1 MMCCL
6 FGMIDY
12 RDTLSRRQKT
22 RMVRALAEASEARG
36 TDAAG
41 IAYNA
46 GGQLHIDKRPGPA
59 HTIHF
64 TVPKEAR
71 VIMGHTRMTTQGS
84 ALKRQNNHPFAG
96 RARREGFALAHN
108 GVLYND
114 KVLRRIHDL
123 PQTSI
128 ETDSYIAVQLIEKQ
142 GALNFDSLRFM
153 AEEVEGSFCFTVLDR
168 KDNLYFVK
176 GDNPLCLYHY
186 PELGLYLYASTE
198 EILRTAIG
206 KMRLAGTPEPVI
218 LHCGDILKIDAQGEQ
233 AQDTF
238 STEQFFCS
246 WSPYFWSQH
255 TMPVPA
261 KRHAAEDPEAAYLD
275 ELRTI
280 ANWYGYDNA
289 MVDTWLAEGFTTDEI
304 EDFLYCGEL

>member
-1 MMCCL
+1 MCCL

-12 RDTLSRRQKT
+12 RNALSRRQKT
-22 RMVRALAEASEARG
+22 KMIRALAEASEARG

-41 IAYNA
+41 IAYNT
-46 GGQLHIDKRPGPA
+46 GGTLHIDKRPGPA

-64 TVPKEAR
+64 TVPGDAK

-96 RARREGFALAHN
+96 KARREGFALAHN

-114 KVLRRIHDL
+114 RALRRIHDL

-142 GALNFDSLRFM
+142 GALSFDSLRFM

-198 EILRTAIG
+198 EILRNAID
-206 KMRLAGTPEPVI
+206 KMRLAGTPEPVT
-218 LHCGDILKIDAQGEQ
+218 LHCGDILKINAQGEQ
-233 AQDTF
+233 MQTTF
-238 STEQFFCS
+238 STEQFFCT
-246 WSPYFWSQH
+246 WSPYFWPQSA
-255 TMPVPA
+255 MPVPA
-261 KRHAAEDPEAAYLD
+261 RAKTLDGPETAYLA

-289 MVDTWLAEGFTTDEI
+289 VVDTWLAEGFSTDEI
-304 EDFLYCGEL
+304 EEFLYCGEL

>member
-1 MMCCL
+1 MCCL
-6 FGMIDY
+6 FGLIDY

-22 RMVRALAEASEARG
+22 KMVRALAEASEARG

-46 GGQLHIDKRPGPA
+46 GGTLRIHKRPGPA

-64 TVPKEAR
+64 TVPKASK
-71 VIMGHTRMTTQGS
+71 VIMGHTRMATQGS
-84 ALKRQNNHPFAG
+84 ALKRKNNHPFAG
-96 RARREGFALAHN
+96 KARGEGFALAHN
-108 GVLYND
+108 GVLHND
-114 KVLRRIHDL
+114 KVLRRVHHL
-123 PQTSI
+123 PPTAT
-128 ETDSYIAVQLIEKQ
+128 ETDSYIAVQLMEQQ
-142 GALNFDSLRFM
+142 GTLNFDSLRFM

-198 EILRTAIG
+198 EILRNAIG
-206 KMRLAGTPEPVI
+206 KMRLAGQPESI
-218 LHCGDILKIDAQGEQ
+218 TLHCGDILKIDAHGRMDH
-233 AQDTF
+233 AHF
-238 STEQFFCS
+238 SPSKFLCAF
-246 WSPYFWSQH
+246 SPYFWPQSP
-255 TMPVPA
+255 MPVPA
-261 KRHAAEDPEAAYLD
+261 KRHVPEDPETAYLD

-280 ANWYGYDNA
+280 ANWYGYDNTL
-289 MVDTWLAEGFTTDEI
+289 VDTWLADGFSTDEI

>member
-1 MMCCL
+1 MCCL

-12 RDTLSRRQKT
+12 RNALSRRQKT
-22 RMVRALAEASEARG
+22 KMVRALAEASEARG

-46 GGQLHIDKRPGPA
+46 GGTLHIDKRPGPA
-59 HTIHF
+59 HAIHF

-114 KVLRRIHDL
+114 KILRRIHDL

-198 EILRTAIG
+198 EILRNAIG
-206 KMRLAGTPEPVI
+206 KMRLAGTPEPVT
-218 LHCGDILKIDAQGEQ
+218 LHCGDILKINAQGERMQ
-233 AQDTF
+233 TTF
-238 STEQFFCS
+238 STEQFFCT
-246 WSPYFWSQH
+246 WSPYFWPQSA
-255 TMPVPA
+255 MPVPA
-261 KRHAAEDPEAAYLD
+261 RAKTLDDPETAYLA

-280 ANWYGYDNA
+280 ANWYGYDNTV
-289 MVDTWLAEGFTTDEI
+289 VDTWLADGFSTDEI
-304 EDFLYCGEL
+304 EEFLYCGEL

>member
-1 MMCCL
+1 MCCL

-12 RDTLSRRQKT
+12 KDTLSRRQKT
-22 RMVRALAEASEARG
+22 KMVRVLAEASESRG

-46 GGQLHIDKRPGPA
+46 GGTLHIDKRPGPA

-114 KVLRRIHDL
+114 RALRRIHDL

-198 EILRTAIG
+198 EILRNAIG
-206 KMRLAGTPEPVI
+206 KMRLAGTPEPVT
-218 LHCGDILKIDAQGEQ
+218 LHCGDILKINAQGERMQ
-233 AQDTF
+233 TTF
-238 STEQFFCS
+238 STEQFFCT
-246 WSPYFWSQH
+246 WSPYFWPQSA
-255 TMPVPA
+255 MPVSSRA
-261 KRHAAEDPEAAYLD
+261 KTLDDPDAAYLN
-275 ELRTI
+275 ELKTI

-289 MVDTWLAEGFTTDEI
+289 LVDSWLAEGFSTDEI
-304 EDFLYCGEL
+304 EEFLYCGEL

>member
-1 MMCCL
+1 MCCL

-12 RDTLSRRQKT
+12 RNALSRRQKT
-22 RMVRALAEASEARG
+22 KMVRVLAEASESRG

-46 GGQLHIDKRPGPA
+46 GGTLHIDKRPGPA

-114 KVLRRIHDL
+114 RALCRIHDL

-198 EILRTAIG
+198 EILRNAIG
-206 KMRLAGTPEPVI
+206 KMRLTGTPEPVT
-218 LHCGDILKIDAQGEQ
+218 LHCGDILKINAQGERMQ
-233 AQDTF
+233 TTF
-238 STEQFFCS
+238 STEQFFCT
-246 WSPYFWSQH
+246 WSPYFWPQSA
-255 TMPVPA
+255 MPVSARA
-261 KRHAAEDPEAAYLD
+261 KTLDDPEATYLN
-275 ELRTI
+275 ELKTI

-289 MVDTWLAEGFTTDEI
+289 VVDTWLAEGFSTDEI
-304 EDFLYCGEL
+304 EEFLYCGEL

>member
-1 MMCCL
+1 MCCL

-41 IAYNA
+41 IAYNT
-46 GGQLHIDKRPGPA
+46 GGTLHIDKRPGPA
-59 HTIHF
+59 HSIHF
-64 TVPKEAR
+64 TVPGDAK

-114 KVLRRIHDL
+114 KLLRRIHDL

-153 AEEVEGSFCFTVLDR
+153 A
-168 KDNLYFVK
+168 
-176 GDNPLCLYHY
+176 
-186 PELGLYLYASTE
+186 
-198 EILRTAIG
+198 
-206 KMRLAGTPEPVI
+206 
-218 LHCGDILKIDAQGEQ
+218 
-233 AQDTF
+233 
-238 STEQFFCS
+238 
-246 WSPYFWSQH
+246 
-255 TMPVPA
+255 
-261 KRHAAEDPEAAYLD
+261 
-275 ELRTI
+275 
-280 ANWYGYDNA
+280 
-289 MVDTWLAEGFTTDEI
+289 
-304 EDFLYCGEL
+304 

>member
-1 MMCCL
+1 MCCL
-6 FGMIDY
+6 FGLIDY

-22 RMVRALAEASEARG
+22 KMVRALAEASEARG

-46 GGQLHIDKRPGPA
+46 GGTLRIHKRPGPA

-64 TVPKEAR
+64 TVPKASK
-71 VIMGHTRMTTQGS
+71 VIMGHTRMATQGS
-84 ALKRQNNHPFAG
+84 ALKRKNNHPFAG
-96 RARREGFALAHN
+96 KARGEGFALAHN
-108 GVLYND
+108 GVLHND
-114 KVLRRIHDL
+114 KVLRRVHHL
-123 PQTSI
+123 PPTAT
-128 ETDSYIAVQLIEKQ
+128 ETDSYIAVQLMEQQ
-142 GALNFDSLRFM
+142 GTLNFDSLRFM

-198 EILRTAIG
+198 EILRNAIG
-206 KMRLAGTPEPVI
+206 KMRLAGQPESI
-218 LHCGDILKIDAQGEQ
+218 TLHCGDILKIDAHGRMDH
-233 AQDTF
+233 AHF
-238 STEQFFCS
+238 SPSKFLCAF
-246 WSPYFWSQH
+246 SPYFWPQSP
-255 TMPVPA
+255 MPVPA
-261 KRHAAEDPEAAYLD
+261 KRHVPEDPEAAYLD

-280 ANWYGYDNA
+280 ANWYGYDNTL
-289 MVDTWLAEGFTTDEI
+289 VDTWLADGFSTDEI

>member
-1 MMCCL
+1 MCCL

-12 RDTLSRRQKT
+12 KDTLSRRQKT
-22 RMVRALAEASEARG
+22 RIVRALAEASEARG

-46 GGQLHIDKRPGPA
+46 GGTLHIDKRPGPA

-64 TVPKEAR
+64 TVPGDAR

-96 RARREGFALAHN
+96 RARREEFALAHN

-114 KVLRRIHDL
+114 KLLRRIHDL

-198 EILRTAIG
+198 EILRNAIG
-206 KMRLAGTPEPVI
+206 KMRLTSTPEQVNLI
-218 LHCGDILKIDAQGEQ
+218 CGDILKIDAQGEQ
-233 AQDTF
+233 MQTTF
-238 STEQFFCS
+238 STEQFFCT
-246 WSPYFWSQH
+246 WSPYFWPQSA
-255 TMPVPA
+255 MSVPA
-261 KRHAAEDPEAAYLD
+261 RAKTLDDPDAAYLN
-275 ELRTI
+275 ELKTI

-289 MVDTWLAEGFTTDEI
+289 VVDTWLEEGFSTDEI
-304 EDFLYCGEL
+304 EEFLYCGEL

>member
-1 MMCCL
+1 MCCL

-46 GGQLHIDKRPGPA
+46 GGTLHIDKRPGPA

-64 TVPKEAR
+64 TVPGDAR

-114 KVLRRIHDL
+114 KILRRIHDL

-198 EILRTAIG
+198 EILRNAIG
-206 KMRLAGTPEPVI
+206 KMRLAGQPESI
-218 LHCGDILKIDAQGEQ
+218 TLHCGDILKIDAHGRMDH
-233 AQDTF
+233 ARF
-238 STEQFFCS
+238 SPSKFLCAFS
-246 WSPYFWSQH
+246 SYFWPQSP
-255 TMPVPA
+255 MPVPA
-261 KRHAAEDPEAAYLD
+261 KRHVPEDPEAAYLD

-280 ANWYGYDNA
+280 ANWYGYDNTL
-289 MVDTWLAEGFTTDEI
+289 VDTWLADGFSTDEI

>member
-1 MMCCL
+1 MCCL

-12 RDTLSRRQKT
+12 RDTLSRRQKI
-22 RMVRALAEASEARG
+22 RMVRALAESSETRG

-46 GGQLHIDKRPGPA
+46 GGTLHIDKRPGPA

-64 TVPKEAR
+64 TVPGDAR

-114 KVLRRIHDL
+114 RILRRIHDL

-176 GDNPLCLYHY
+176 GDNPLCPYHS

-198 EILRTAIG
+198 EILRNAIG
-206 KMRLAGTPEPVI
+206 KMRLAGTPEPVT

-233 AQDTF
+233 DQDTF

-246 WSPYFWSQH
+246 WSPYFWPQH
-255 TMPVPA
+255 TVPVPA

>member
-1 MMCCL
+1 MCCL

-22 RMVRALAEASEARG
+22 KMVRALAEASEARG

-46 GGQLHIDKRPGPA
+46 GGTLHIDKRPGPA

-64 TVPKEAR
+64 TVPGDAK

-96 RARREGFALAHN
+96 RAHREGFALAHN

-114 KVLRRIHDL
+114 RALRRIHDL

-142 GALNFDSLRFM
+142 GVLNFDSLRFM

-198 EILRTAIG
+198 EILRNAIG
-206 KMRLAGTPEPVI
+206 KMRLAGTPEPVT

-233 AQDTF
+233 MQATF
-238 STEQFFCS
+238 STERFFCT
-246 WSPYFWSQH
+246 WSPYFWPQSI
-255 TMPVPA
+255 MPVAARA
-261 KRHAAEDPEAAYLD
+261 KTLDDTEVAYLN
-275 ELRTI
+275 ELKTI

>member
-1 MMCCL
+1 MCCL
-6 FGMIDY
+6 FGMVDY
-12 RDTLSRRQKT
+12 KDTLSRRQKT
-22 RMVRALAEASEARG
+22 KMVRALAEASEARG

-46 GGQLHIDKRPGPA
+46 GGTLHIDKRPGPA

-64 TVPKEAR
+64 TAPKEAK

-114 KVLRRIHDL
+114 KLLRRIHDL

-186 PELGLYLYASTE
+186 PELGLYLYASTK
-198 EILRTAIG
+198 EILRNAIG
-206 KMRLAGTPEPVI
+206 KMRLAGTPEPVT
-218 LHCGDILKIDAQGEQ
+218 LHCGDILKINAQGERMQ
-233 AQDTF
+233 TTF
-238 STEQFFCS
+238 STEQFFCT
-246 WSPYFWSQH
+246 WSPYFWPQSA
-255 TMPVPA
+255 MPVPA
-261 KRHAAEDPEAAYLD
+261 RAKTLDDPEAAYLN
-275 ELRTI
+275 ELKTI

-289 MVDTWLAEGFTTDEI
+289 LVDSWLAEGFSTDEI
-304 EDFLYCGEL
+304 EEFLYCGEL

>member
-1 MMCCL
+1 MCCL

-12 RDTLSRRQKT
+12 KDTLSRRQKT
-22 RMVRALAEASEARG
+22 KMVRALAEASEARG

-46 GGQLHIDKRPGPA
+46 GGTLHIDKRPGPA

-64 TVPKEAR
+64 TVPKEAK

-114 KVLRRIHDL
+114 RALRRIHDL

-198 EILRTAIG
+198 EILRNAIG
-206 KMRLAGTPEPVI
+206 KMRLAGQPESI
-218 LHCGDILKIDAQGEQ
+218 TLHCGDILKIDAHGRMDH
-233 AQDTF
+233 AHF
-238 STEQFFCS
+238 SPSKFLCAF
-246 WSPYFWSQH
+246 SPYFWPQSP
-255 TMPVPA
+255 MPVPA
-261 KRHAAEDPEAAYLD
+261 KRHVPEDPETAYLD

-280 ANWYGYDNA
+280 ANWYGYDNTL
-289 MVDTWLAEGFTTDEI
+289 VDTWLADGFSTDEI

>member
-1 MMCCL
+1 MCCL
-6 FGMIDY
+6 FGLIDY
-12 RDTLSRRQKT
+12 QDTLSRRQKT
-22 RMVRALAEASEARG
+22 KMVRALAEASEARG

-46 GGQLHIDKRPGPA
+46 GGTLQIHKRPGPA

-64 TVPKEAR
+64 TVPKASK
-71 VIMGHTRMTTQGS
+71 VIMGHTRMATQGS
-84 ALKRQNNHPFAG
+84 ALKRKNNHPFAG
-96 RARREGFALAHN
+96 KARGEGFALAHN

-114 KVLRRIHDL
+114 KVLRRVHHL
-123 PQTSI
+123 PQTTI
-128 ETDSYIAVQLIEKQ
+128 ETDSYIAVQLIEQQ
-142 GALNFDSLRFM
+142 GTLSFDSLRFM

-198 EILRTAIG
+198 EILRNAIG
-206 KMRLAGTPEPVI
+206 KMRLAGQPESI
-218 LHCGDILKIDAQGEQ
+218 TLHCGDILKIDAHGRMDH
-233 AQDTF
+233 ARF
-238 STEQFFCS
+238 SPSKFLCAFS
-246 WSPYFWSQH
+246 SYFWPQSP
-255 TMPVPA
+255 MPVPA
-261 KRHAAEDPEAAYLD
+261 KRHVPEDPEAAYLD

-280 ANWYGYDNA
+280 ANWYGYDNTL
-289 MVDTWLAEGFTTDEI
+289 VDTWLADGFSTDEI

>member
-1 MMCCL
+1 MCCL

-12 RDTLSRRQKT
+12 KDTLSRRQKT
-22 RMVRALAEASEARG
+22 KMVRALAEASEARG

-46 GGQLHIDKRPGPA
+46 GGTLRIDKRPGPA
-59 HTIHF
+59 HAIHF
-64 TVPKEAR
+64 TVPGDAK

-114 KVLRRIHDL
+114 KILRRIHGL

-153 AEEVEGSFCFTVLDR
+153 AEEVEGSFCFTALDR

-198 EILRTAIG
+198 EILRNAIG
-206 KMRLAGTPEPVI
+206 KMRLAGTPEPVT
-218 LHCGDILKIDAQGEQ
+218 LHCGDILKINAQGEQ
-233 AQDTF
+233 MQTTF
-238 STEQFFCS
+238 STEQFFCT
-246 WSPYFWSQH
+246 WSPYFWPQSA
-255 TMPVPA
+255 MPVPA
-261 KRHAAEDPEAAYLD
+261 RAKTLDDPETAYLA

-280 ANWYGYDNA
+280 ANWYGYDNTV
-289 MVDTWLAEGFTTDEI
+289 VDTWLADGFSTDEI
-304 EDFLYCGEL
+304 EEFLYCGEL

>member
-1 MMCCL
+1 MCCL

-12 RDTLSRRQKT
+12 KDTLSRRQKT
-22 RMVRALAEASEARG
+22 KMVRALAEASEARG

-64 TVPKEAR
+64 TVPKEAK

-84 ALKRQNNHPFAG
+84 ALKRQNNHPFVG
-96 RARREGFALAHN
+96 RTRREDFALAHN

-114 KVLRRIHDL
+114 KLLRRIYDL

-142 GALNFDSLRFM
+142 SALNFDSLRFM

-198 EILRTAIG
+198 EILRNAIG
-206 KMRLAGTPEPVI
+206 KMRLAGTPEPVT
-218 LHCGDILKIDAQGEQ
+218 LHCGDMLKINAQGEQ
-233 AQDTF
+233 IQTTF
-238 STEQFFCS
+238 STEQFFCT
-246 WSPYFWSQH
+246 WSPYFWPQSAI
-255 TMPVPA
+255 PVPSRA
-261 KRHAAEDPEAAYLD
+261 KTLDDPETAYLA

-280 ANWYGYDNA
+280 ANWYGYDNTV
-289 MVDTWLAEGFTTDEI
+289 VDTWLAEGFSTDEI
-304 EDFLYCGEL
+304 EEFLYCGEL

>member
-1 MMCCL
+1 MCCL

-12 RDTLSRRQKT
+12 KDTLSRRQKT
-22 RMVRALAEASEARG
+22 KMVRALAEASEARG

-46 GGQLHIDKRPGPA
+46 GGTLHIDKRPGPA
-59 HTIHF
+59 HTVHF

-114 KVLRRIHDL
+114 RALCRIHDL

-142 GALNFDSLRFM
+142 GALSFDSLRFM

-168 KDNLYFVK
+168 KNNLYFVK

-198 EILRTAIG
+198 EILRNAIG
-206 KMRLAGTPEPVI
+206 KMRLAGTPEPVT
-218 LHCGDILKIDAQGEQ
+218 LHCGDILKINAQGERMQ
-233 AQDTF
+233 TTF
-238 STEQFFCS
+238 STEQFFCT
-246 WSPYFWSQH
+246 WSPYFWPQSA
-255 TMPVPA
+255 MSVPA
-261 KRHAAEDPEAAYLD
+261 RAKTLDDPDAAYLN
-275 ELRTI
+275 ELKTI

-289 MVDTWLAEGFTTDEI
+289 VVDTGLEEGFSTDEI
-304 EDFLYCGEL
+304 EEFLYCGEL

>member
-1 MMCCL
+1 MCCL

-12 RDTLSRRQKT
+12 KDTLSRHQKT
-22 RMVRALAEASEARG
+22 KMVRALAEASEARG

-59 HTIHF
+59 HTTHF
-64 TVPKEAR
+64 TVPGDAKI
-71 VIMGHTRMTTQGS
+71 IMGHTRMTTQGS

-96 RARREGFALAHN
+96 RTRREGFALAHN

-142 GALNFDSLRFM
+142 SALNFDSLRFM

-198 EILRTAIG
+198 EILRNAIG
-206 KMRLAGTPEPVI
+206 KMRLAGTPESVT
-218 LHCGDILKIDAQGEQ
+218 LHCGDILKINAQGEQ
-233 AQDTF
+233 MQTTF
-238 STEQFFCS
+238 STEQFFCT
-246 WSPYFWSQH
+246 WSPYFWPQSA
-255 TMPVPA
+255 MSVPA
-261 KRHAAEDPEAAYLD
+261 RAKTLDDPETAYLA

-280 ANWYGYDNA
+280 ANWYGYDNTV
-289 MVDTWLAEGFTTDEI
+289 VDTWLAEGFSTDEI
-304 EDFLYCGEL
+304 EEFLYCGEL

>member
-1 MMCCL
+1 MCCL

-12 RDTLSRRQKT
+12 KDSLSRRQKT
-22 RMVRALAEASEARG
+22 KMVLALAEASEARG

-41 IAYNA
+41 IAYNT
-46 GGQLHIDKRPGPA
+46 GGTLHIDKRPGPA

-64 TVPKEAR
+64 TVPGDAK

-114 KVLRRIHDL
+114 RILRRIHDL

-198 EILRTAIG
+198 EILRNAIG
-206 KMRLAGTPEPVI
+206 KMRLAGTPESVT
-218 LHCGDILKIDAQGEQ
+218 LHCGDILKINAQGEQ
-233 AQDTF
+233 MQTTF
-238 STEQFFCS
+238 STEQFFCT
-246 WSPYFWSQH
+246 WSPYFWPQSA
-255 TMPVPA
+255 MPVPA
-261 KRHAAEDPEAAYLD
+261 RAKTLDDPETAYLA

-280 ANWYGYDNA
+280 ANWYGYDNTV
-289 MVDTWLAEGFTTDEI
+289 VDTWVADGFSTDEI
-304 EDFLYCGEL
+304 EEFLYCGEL